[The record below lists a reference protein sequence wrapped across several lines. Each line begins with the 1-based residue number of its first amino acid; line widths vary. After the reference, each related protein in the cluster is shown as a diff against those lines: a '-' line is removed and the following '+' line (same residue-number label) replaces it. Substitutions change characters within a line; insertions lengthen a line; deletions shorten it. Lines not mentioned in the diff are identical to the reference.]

1 MCFAGLDKG
10 VGAMVMD
17 AGDLINDEDLDVDM
31 TSAATSG
38 GGKGGRGGTAA
49 PKQQAAELLLNME
62 GLSARERNRLKRK
75 AKAMGRSESLQAPG
89 TSGRSAKPGVS
100 AGKGG
105 GKSSGAAGGNN
116 SESAGG
122 GQQRS
127 GSEGGGL
134 VSSTAEAAE
143 NDEAEWAAI
152 LAGGWPF
159 QRVCDQLS
167 VDVLDP
173 SWEVRHGA
181 AVGLREVLRS
191 HAGSACVD
199 APMADE
205 GTSGWAMPG
214 GSGEAVRVPTSTPA
228 QGSHAN
234 AM

>member
-1 MCFAGLDKG
+1 
-10 VGAMVMD
+10 MVMD
-17 AGDLINDEDLDVDM
+17 AEDLINDEDLDMDI
-31 TSAATSG
+31 TSG
-38 GGKGGRGGTAA
+38 GAKGGKGGAGSAAA

-89 TSGRSAKPGVS
+89 TSGRSAK
-100 AGKGG
+100 
-105 GKSSGAAGGNN
+105 SGAAGGKGGAKGSAAGAN
-116 SESAGG
+116 SESAGGG

-127 GSEGGGL
+127 GSEGVGL
-134 VSSTAEAAE
+134 APSTAETAE
-143 NDEAEWAAI
+143 NDESEWAAI

-214 GSGEAVRVPTSTPA
+214 GSGEAWGVGVVNTPCVIGGMSFTWTA
-228 QGSHAN
+228 G
-234 AM
+234 